1 MNDMTKIADDG
12 LIQRV
17 VSGLEGYG
25 HSLGNAVGR
34 FGPAPTAPKPYG
46 LERVGNAVSG
56 AAHSVGS
63 AVSSRAQAVGSA
75 VSGYAGGVRDTVVG
89 HANTAKA
96 HAMDSLRGVVSKLT
110 HHSIHEAEA
119 AGFHAPLA
127 AHTENAMGA
136 LAAFIHH
143 NPKSALAVTA
153 AVAAGGIGGI
163 GYGVYSHTKQAGILG
178 DMWAYTKHGEGRR
191 VGAQRE
197 AEAAEALR
205 VNNAVDAAY
214 ANSAALRGH
223 YNAGKA
229 WVGEVPGRVGSTLRR
244 GASSVYGAAHGAA
257 SSAYGAAHGVVNTG
271 VENTLNAATGGM
283 QRLHAWANP
292 VAAPEGMSRESFS
305 ILEHAN
311 QAMQSGVEGVRH
323 VIETHPRAFVA
334 AAITGGIGLAAGG
347 AYAYHHKQASEAD
360 TGFATPVGGKAEAL
374 ARAMARVR

>member
-56 AAHSVGS
+56 AAHSASS
-63 AVSSRAQAVGSA
+63 AVTARAHAVGSA

-163 GYGVYSHTKQAGILG
+163 GYGVYSHTKQAGVLG

-244 GASSVYGAAHGAA
+244 GASSVYGAAHG
-257 SSAYGAAHGVVNTG
+257 VVNTG

-334 AAITGGIGLAAGG
+334 AALTGGIGLAAGG

-360 TGFATPVGGKAEAL
+360 TGVATPVGGKAEAL
-374 ARAMARVR
+374 ARAMARAR

>member
-25 HSLGNAVGR
+25 HSFGDYVGR

-63 AVSSRAQAVGSA
+63 AVSSRAHAVGSA

-96 HAMDSLRGVVSKLT
+96 HAMDALHGVTSKLV

-119 AGFHAPLA
+119 AGVHAPLA
-127 AHTENAMGA
+127 THVEHAMGT

-163 GYGVYSHTKQAGILG
+163 GYGVYSHTKQAGVISDFLHYPLNMG
-178 DMWAYTKHGEGRR
+178 GRR
-191 VGAQRE
+191 ADAKATRI
-197 AEAAEALR
+197 A
-205 VNNAVDAAY
+205 NSIDAAR
-214 ANSAALRGH
+214 ANSAAVSGH
-223 YNAGKA
+223 IAAGKA
-229 WVGEVPGRVGSTLRR
+229 WAGELPGRVSSSVRQ
-244 GASSVYGAAHGAA
+244 GASA
-257 SSAYGAAHGVVNTG
+257 AYGAVNSG
-271 VENTLNAATGGM
+271 VENTLNAASSGLN
-283 QRLHAWANP
+283 RLHAWSAP
-292 VAAPEGMSRESFS
+292 SAAPEGMSRESFS

-334 AAITGGIGLAAGG
+334 AALTGGIGLAAGG

-374 ARAMARVR
+374 ARAMARAR

>member
-25 HSLGNAVGR
+25 HSFGNAVGR

-63 AVSSRAQAVGSA
+63 AVSARAHAVGSA

-96 HAMDSLRGVVSKLT
+96 HALDALHGVTGKLV

-119 AGFHAPLA
+119 AGVHAPLA
-127 AHTENAMGA
+127 THVEHAMGT
-136 LAAFIHH
+136 LAAFIHQ

-163 GYGVYSHTKQAGILG
+163 GYGVYSHTKQAGVIT
-178 DMWAYTKHGEGRR
+178 DFMAAPFHIPGRIMGNR
-191 VGAQRE
+191 I
-197 AEAAEALR
+197 
-205 VNNAVDAAY
+205 DAAR
-214 ANSAALRGH
+214 ANAAAVSGH
-223 YNAGKA
+223 VASGKA
-229 WVGEVPGRVGSTLRR
+229 WAGELPGRVSSSVRQ
-244 GASSVYGAAHGAA
+244 GASA
-257 SSAYGAAHGVVNTG
+257 AYGAVNSG
-271 VENTLNAATGGM
+271 VENTLNAASNGLN
-283 QRLHAWANP
+283 RLHAWSAP
-292 VAAPEGMSRESFS
+292 AVAPEGMSRESFS

-334 AAITGGIGLAAGG
+334 AALTGGIGLAAGG

-360 TGFATPVGGKAEAL
+360 TGFATPVSTKAEAL
-374 ARAMARVR
+374 ARAMARAR